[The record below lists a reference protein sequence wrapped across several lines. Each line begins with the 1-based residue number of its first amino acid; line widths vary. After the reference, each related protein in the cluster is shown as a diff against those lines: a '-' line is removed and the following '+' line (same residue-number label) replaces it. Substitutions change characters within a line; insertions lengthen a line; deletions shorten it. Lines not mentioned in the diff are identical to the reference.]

1 MNRRLLIVTVI
12 ALGICIAA
20 LVVAEGPYYYR
31 AVVVL
36 TMPGG
41 AGGE

>member
-12 ALGICIAA
+12 ALGICVGA
-20 LVVAEGPYYYR
+20 LVAAEGPHYYR

-41 AGGE
+41 GGGE